1 MSMIR
6 SSTPLVANTVH
17 SHCNIAVIF
26 YKHNA
31 KFFSQGYSSMI
42 KWGAPTPKKP
52 EGPTQQAQIPKTATP
67 ILETQSKTRTSKPP

>member
-31 KFFSQGYSSMI
+31 KFFLRVILLCLYGEPQ
-42 KWGAPTPKKP
+42 PQRTP
-52 EGPTQQAQIPKTATP
+52 EGPTQRAHIPSTENP
-67 ILETQSKTRTSKPP
+67 IPETQSKTRTSKPP